1 MGSHCLTMS
10 SSRLFCVLATCFLGT
25 SAVSIAAPRTAILPL
40 LTPSSIHSPQYR
52 FQHLSPPV
60 QFQPRLVCPS
70 CSSAD
75 YCASCSCTSS
85 LACRANCRECK
96 GEPSASPPSSSCT
109 ASGGP
114 AHGKPCVFPFIY
126 QGVKYY
132 GCAPLYGG
140 LTNVY
145 SPVYWCSTKVDINRF
160 HIRGPYTQPGKYVGY
175 CDDTCPR
182 TQNFVF

>member
-10 SSRLFCVLATCFLGT
+10 SSRLFCVLATCFVG
-25 SAVSIAAPRTAILPL
+25 SSGVSIAAPRTAILPL

-60 QFQPRLVCPS
+60 QFQPRLVCS
-70 CSSAD
+70 
-75 YCASCSCTSS
+75 SS

-96 GEPSASPPSSSCT
+96 GEPSASPPSSSCV

-145 SPVYWCSTKVDINRF
+145 SPVYW
-160 HIRGPYTQPGKYVGY
+160 
-175 CDDTCPR
+175 
-182 TQNFVF
+182 